1 MAFNSFA
8 IDRLAEVIPLSLSR
22 FSIHGDVPSWNISI
36 FYKTR
41 ALAETAVDI
50 KLPLFCGFWLACGCV
65 SSFSGWVVV
74 RLEEGMWGQFTGF
87 GFSMVDLAAN
97 SAWLVFRQG
106 QEVLNCFKKWH
117 AVWLLR
123 SICHPNHC
131 DASNWGSIFFG
142 GYLRAAQQCSNLVWI
157 QFGSTAISRKWSGKA
172 RN

>member
-22 FSIHGDVPSWNISI
+22 FPIHGDVPSWNISI

-117 AVWLLR
+117 AVLAFAVDLSSQPLWRIKLGIYFFR
-123 SICHPNHC
+123 
-131 DASNWGSIFFG
+131 WIFE
-142 GYLRAAQQCSNLVWI
+142 SS
-157 QFGSTAISRKWSGKA
+157 STM
-172 RN
+172 